1 MLPTFSIFKR
11 QGKSMTDV
19 KEYERFYTR
28 KGFNNSLNHFQSVL
42 SIIDNFE
49 SFDNIADSINKY
61 LDDNTIEQHQ
71 VLPIVNSLL
80 ADKYGFSFKSYN
92 MKETYDNFDEITEI
106 LSGWKGVDIVIGYHN
121 PNIGYVVINP
131 KKAESWTLTGGL
143 KNFELV
149 TIYAGDHSGNKNK
162 KNHEAVIQAIIN
174 ILEKKNY
181 KVPPS
186 ILNGKYTVKMA
197 KKISE
202 PKKPAGRKKAAA
214 PRTVAKTSAAA
225 PAEKTQE
232 PQKPASSPV
241 PSNARMTPLYSVP
254 VTNELF
260 HNGNVEAWKRIITSY
275 KAKYP
280 GLEVIIF
287 YEGERIHDINT
298 LFKWGKVKHGSSI
311 MFAVAGK
318 DIKDVAK
325 LQRYLKQGAS
335 QRFEDFLKFP
345 VNAILK
351 LF

>member
-1 MLPTFSIFKR
+1 
-11 QGKSMTDV
+11 MTDV

-49 SFDNIADSINKY
+49 SYENIADSINEY
-61 LDDNTIEQHQ
+61 LDDNIIEQHQ

-80 ADKYGFSFKSYN
+80 ADKYSFSFMSYN
-92 MKETYDNFDEITEI
+92 MKDTFTNFKEAADIF
-106 LSGWKGVDIVIGYHN
+106 SGFKGVDIVIGYHN
-121 PNIGYVVINP
+121 PNIGYIVFNP
-131 KKAESWTLTGGL
+131 KKEDSWALTGGL
-143 KNFELV
+143 KNFELI
-149 TIYAGDHSGNKNK
+149 TIYVGDHSGDKNSKIHTAVIKAVINIFENK
-162 KNHEAVIQAIIN
+162 K
-174 ILEKKNY
+174 Y

-186 ILNGKYTVKMA
+186 VMNGKYTVKQV
-197 KKISE
+197 
-202 PKKPAGRKKAAA
+202 KKAAA
-214 PRTVAKTSAAA
+214 PKKTAAKKKSAAAKTSSKSTSAPAAAA
-225 PAEKTQE
+225 PAAKQQAPEQPKQ
-232 PQKPASSPV
+232 PA
-241 PSNARMTPLYSVP
+241 NARMTPLYSIP

-260 HNGNVEAWKRIITSY
+260 HNGNVEAWKRIIASY
-275 KAKYP
+275 YAKNP

-318 DIKDVAK
+318 EIKDVAK

-335 QRFEDFLKFP
+335 QRFEDFLRGP
-345 VNAILK
+345 INATLK

>member
-1 MLPTFSIFKR
+1 
-11 QGKSMTDV
+11 MTDV

-49 SFDNIADSINKY
+49 SYDNIADSINEY

-80 ADKYGFSFKSYN
+80 ADKYEFSFKSYN
-92 MKETYDNFDEITEI
+92 MKTTFDKYDEITDI
-106 LSGWKGVDIVIGYHN
+106 LSKWKGVDIVIGYHN
-121 PNIGYVVINP
+121 PNIGYVVFNP
-131 KKAESWTLTGGL
+131 KKSDSWNLTGGL
-143 KNFELV
+143 KNFELI
-149 TIYAGDHSGNKNK
+149 TIYAGDHSGAKNK
-162 KNHEAVIQAIIN
+162 KNHEAAIQAVISIFEN
-174 ILEKKNY
+174 KKY

-186 ILNGKYTVKMA
+186 LLNGRYTVKMA
-197 KKISE
+197 KKVSE
-202 PKKPAGRKKAAA
+202 PKKTAGKKKTAAAKTVKKAAPA
-214 PRTVAKTSAAA
+214 ASAAV
-225 PAEKTQE
+225 EKPQE
-232 PQKPASSPV
+232 QQKPVSAV

-275 KAKYP
+275 KTKYP

-318 DIKDVAK
+318 EIKDVAK

>member
-1 MLPTFSIFKR
+1 
-11 QGKSMTDV
+11 MTDV

-49 SFDNIADSINKY
+49 SYDNIADSINEY

-92 MKETYDNFDEITEI
+92 MKETFDKFDEITEI

-121 PNIGYVVINP
+121 PNIGYVVFNP
-131 KKAESWTLTGGL
+131 KKADSWNLTGGL
-143 KNFELV
+143 KNFELI
-149 TIYAGDHSGNKNK
+149 TIYAGDHAGSKNS
-162 KNHEAVIQAIIN
+162 KNHVSAINAVIN
-174 ILEKKNY
+174 ILENKKY

-186 ILNGKYTVKMA
+186 VLNGKYTVKMA
-197 KKISE
+197 KKTSE
-202 PKKPAGRKKAAA
+202 PKKTAGRKKAAS
-214 PRTVAKTSAAA
+214 AKTAKNTAAVKTPAAKPQEVQKPSAA
-225 PAEKTQE
+225 
-232 PQKPASSPV
+232 PV
-241 PSNARMTPLYSVP
+241 PTNARMTPLYSVP

-275 KAKYP
+275 KTKYP

-298 LFKWGKVKHGSSI
+298 LFKWGKVKHGSAI
-311 MFAVAGK
+311 MFAVAGR

>member
-1 MLPTFSIFKR
+1 
-11 QGKSMTDV
+11 MTDV

-28 KGFNNSLNHFQSVL
+28 EGFNNSLNHFQSVL

-49 SFDNIADSINKY
+49 SYENIADSINEY

-80 ADKYGFSFKSYN
+80 ADKYEFCFKSYN
-92 MKETYDNFDEITEI
+92 MKETFDRFDDISKI
-106 LSGWKGVDIVIGYHN
+106 LSTWKGIDIVIGYHN
-121 PNIGYVVINP
+121 PNIGYIVFNP
-131 KKAESWTLTGGL
+131 KKSDSWNLTGGL
-143 KNFELV
+143 KNFELI
-149 TIYAGDHSGNKNK
+149 TIYAGDHSGNKNR
-162 KNHEAVIQAIIN
+162 KNHDAAIKAIIN
-174 ILEKKNY
+174 ILENKKY

-186 ILNGKYTVKMA
+186 VLNGRYTVKMA
-197 KKISE
+197 KKVSE
-202 PKKPAGRKKAAA
+202 PKKPAGRKK
-214 PRTVAKTSAAA
+214 TSAPKTVKKTAAETPA
-225 PAEKTQE
+225 PAEKPQE
-232 PQKPASSPV
+232 QQKQPTALAA
-241 PSNARMTPLYSVP
+241 NARMTPLYSVP

-275 KAKYP
+275 KTKYP

-311 MFAVAGK
+311 MFAVAGR